1 LVDFRLQFFWVVEK
15 GGDRELRD
23 CWSRERERFYLTFDF
38 RGNSFSTLKEFKVY
52 QATKSPLASMGDVE
66 LGNANASDNA
76 KVMETLRKLNVMQ
89 AAKENR
95 AELDK

>member
-1 LVDFRLQFFWVVEK
+1 
-15 GGDRELRD
+15 
-23 CWSRERERFYLTFDF
+23 
-38 RGNSFSTLKEFKVY
+38 
-52 QATKSPLASMGDVE
+52 MGDVE